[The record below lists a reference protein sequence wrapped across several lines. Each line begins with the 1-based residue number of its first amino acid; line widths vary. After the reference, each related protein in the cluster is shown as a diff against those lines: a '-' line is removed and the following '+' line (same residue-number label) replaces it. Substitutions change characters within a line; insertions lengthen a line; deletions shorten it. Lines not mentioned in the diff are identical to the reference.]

1 MAIASS
7 PRVAPAESPR
17 PEKTALRRWLPAL
30 ATIVGVAVA
39 IRLVFDT
46 SYMNYDARYALL
58 WARDFWDGLNPD
70 FLAQWAPTPHPLS
83 TAISS
88 LALPFGDSGDQVIV
102 WLMLLGFGVLVW
114 LSYRLG
120 ATLFNHWAGVA
131 VAVVVATR
139 PALLRDVQLGYQD
152 VWFEALIVGAVLL
165 EAQRPRRGVP
175 VLVLLAL
182 AGLLRPEAWV
192 LSALYW
198 AWLWPVSAPRRRVL
212 YAALVASAPL
222 IWALMDL
229 IVTGNALHS
238 LHGTADLAIENERRR
253 GIDQV
258 PRWTAQYYGFTLR
271 EPLLIGI
278 PIGMFFAWR
287 FRCRQLLLPLA
298 VIVAMTVVFALS
310 PVFGLPLIGRYLR
323 TPSVLLILFYGLAIF
338 GWLLLRE
345 GSRERRIW
353 KWVGLGAALLSVAWL
368 PWHVKKLDS
377 VKIRSERESALYQ
390 DLRKVGE
397 ARVVRAAFGACPK
410 LSAAD
415 HRPVPYLRWWIDG
428 DPLSINTVEPGY
440 GPLRK
445 LLLVPRRTSF
455 YARRFYRGTGTYRRV
470 KPPPNYVEIYKNRS
484 WKMFADRAC
493 AP

>member
-1 MAIASS
+1 MATTSS
-7 PRVAPAESPR
+7 PSVAPADSPR
-17 PEKTALRRWLPAL
+17 PEQTALRRWLPPL

-39 IRLVFDT
+39 MRLLFAT
-46 SYMNYDARYALL
+46 WYMNYDARYALL
-58 WARDFWDGLNPD
+58 WARDFWQGFNPD

-83 TAISS
+83 TALSS
-88 LALPFGDSGDQVIV
+88 LALPFGDDGDQVIA
-102 WLMLLGFGVLVW
+102 WLALLGFGVLVW

-152 VWFEALIVGAVLL
+152 VWFEGLVVAAVLL

-192 LSALYW
+192 LAGLYW
-198 AWLWPVSAPRRRVL
+198 LWLWPVSTPRRRVL
-212 YAALVASAPL
+212 YALLVAAAPL

-278 PIGMFFAWR
+278 PLGMFFAWR
-287 FRCRQLLLPLA
+287 YRCRQVLLPLA
-298 VIVAMTVVFALS
+298 VIVAMTAVFALS

-338 GWLLLRE
+338 GWLMLKQ
-345 GSRERRIW
+345 GSRDRRIW
-353 KWVGLGAALLSVAWL
+353 MWIGLGAALLSVVWL
-368 PWHVKKLDS
+368 PWHIKKIES
-377 VKIRSERESALYQ
+377 VAIRSDREAVFYE
-390 DLRKVGE
+390 DIRDVGE
-397 ARVVRAAFGACPK
+397 ARVVREAFERCPEF
-410 LSAAD
+410 SAAD

-428 DPLSINTVEPGY
+428 NPLSINTVEPGY

-445 LLLVPRRTSF
+445 LLLVPRETF
-455 YARRFYRGTGTYRRV
+455 YARRFYRGTGTYRRL
-470 KPPPNYVEIYKNRS
+470 KIPQRYTELYENRS
-484 WKMFADRAC
+484 WRVFADPSC
-493 AP
+493 T